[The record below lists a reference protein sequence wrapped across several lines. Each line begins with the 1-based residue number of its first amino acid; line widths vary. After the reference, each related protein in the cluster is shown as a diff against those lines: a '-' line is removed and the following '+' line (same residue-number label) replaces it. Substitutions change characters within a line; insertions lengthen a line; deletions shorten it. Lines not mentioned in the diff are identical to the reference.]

1 MPLPIGKNRLLQASD
16 QRRIVK
22 WFACSV
28 GRWRNPHSLAE
39 WRNALLARRSNR
51 HLDLRQRLRYAK
63 RCHGRILPWNE
74 KDPFKQKIHSV
85 GERVVAFVL
94 VGRGGLAGGLG
105 STFGWAGLDLP
116 GARFS

>member
-16 QRRIVK
+16 QRRVVK

-51 HLDLRQRLRYAK
+51 HLDLRQRLGYAR
-63 RCHGRILPWNE
+63 RCNGMILPWDE
-74 KDPFKQKIHSV
+74 KDPQIWLTLLRLAAVFRLPLIEFSV
-85 GERVVAFVL
+85 DEL
-94 VGRGGLAGGLG
+94 QPGRA
-105 STFGWAGLDLP
+105 S
-116 GARFS
+116 